1 MSDAYFTAGG
11 GLKLKGVAGGSGI
24 TKKKKKKDKKEKES
38 VEVQR
43 EEAAN
48 TQSSS
53 ASVAD
58 DKPSQTG
65 RNLTDAEKRFEET
78 RRKRQEEK
86 AAKLAQKSHK
96 ERVAEFNQYLES
108 LSEHH
113 DIPRVGPG

>member
-24 TKKKKKKDKKEKES
+24 TKKKKKKDKKEKEA
-38 VEVQR
+38 VKVHK

-48 TQSSS
+48 QSS
-53 ASVAD
+53 ASVVD
-58 DKPSQTG
+58 DKPNQTG

-96 ERVAEFNQYLES
+96 ERVAVECL
-108 LSEHH
+108 
-113 DIPRVGPG
+113 

>member
-24 TKKKKKKDKKEKES
+24 TKCKKDKKEKEA
-38 VEVQR
+38 VKDHK

-48 TQSSS
+48 QSS
-53 ASVAD
+53 ASVVD

-96 ERVAEFNQYLES
+96 ERVAVECFFKK
-108 LSEHH
+108 
-113 DIPRVGPG
+113 V